1 LELDDHGGFVAQDPG
16 VVGVGWHEHDAR
28 LFRGTERLFRPGYQ
42 ANLVGSWLPALDDVT
57 DKLTGAPPWPT

>member
-1 LELDDHGGFVAQDPG
+1 MELDDHGGFVAQDPG

-57 DKLTGAPPWPT
+57 G